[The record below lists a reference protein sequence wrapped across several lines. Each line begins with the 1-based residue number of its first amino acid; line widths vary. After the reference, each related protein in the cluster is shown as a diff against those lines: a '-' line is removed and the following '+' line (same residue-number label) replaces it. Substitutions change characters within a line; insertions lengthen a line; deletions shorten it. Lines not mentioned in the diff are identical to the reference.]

1 MARLTPRGSR
11 VQVSE
16 ADEVIFREETNH
28 GTSQLSGRA
37 MKYGLNGNL
46 YQPIRTL
53 STPLDDLRPLREQ
66 LVRYGLPVGV
76 ELELEVEIDSFLRD
90 SNYEEQNEE
99 FNKVVARSNRHIRN
113 YLRANSISNGWES
126 FRYAPMCTV
135 KTDGSLGNAGREFV
149 YAPMTPDFARA
160 SNAYSIFIETLMDYR
175 WMGHHGPN
183 TGGHMHIPLGA
194 FSDQQLVL
202 FYKLFETFADSR
214 VYVEGHPTP
223 ETAARFLQI
232 IGQRKLNRWARW
244 YRLRD
249 VATYHSDIVSENR
262 QTLSRNRHYLVERSR
277 HETMEH
283 RWPNGTYSAERV
295 IMRTSFL
302 NAAYNFTYMVEQ
314 RSYSDPRAVED
325 IFDVDKFV
333 QFVSSQD
340 RWPELKRYLR
350 RNYSGIAVVTD
361 RARNTSVSED
371 IEAYNDLFVNS
382 CEHAEGRV

>member
-16 ADEVIFREETNH
+16 ADEVIFREEIDH

-37 MKYGLNGNL
+37 MKYGMNGNL
-46 YQPIRTL
+46 YQPIRLL

-76 ELELEVEIDSFLRD
+76 ELELEVETDSFLHD
-90 SNYEEQNEE
+90 LDYDEQNEE

-126 FRYAPMCTV
+126 VRYAPMCTV
-135 KTDGSLGNAGREFV
+135 KTDGSLGNSGREFV

-202 FYKLFETFADSR
+202 FYKLFETFADAR
-214 VYVEGHPTP
+214 VYVEDHPNP

-232 IGQRKLNRWARW
+232 IGQRKLSRWARW

-249 VATYHSDIVSENR
+249 VATFHSDIVSENR
-262 QTLSRNRHYLVERSR
+262 QTLGRSRNYLVERSR

-295 IMRTSFL
+295 VMRTSFL

-325 IFDVDKFV
+325 IFNVDKFV
-333 QFVSSQD
+333 QFVNSQN

-350 RNYSGIAVVTD
+350 RNYNGIAVVTD
-361 RARNTSVSED
+361 RGRNTSVSED
-371 IEAYNDLFVNS
+371 IEAYNEWFVNA
-382 CEHAEGRV
+382 CDHAEGRV